1 MGEQLLKCKGYDLH
15 LLLGEV
21 SYLFF
26 LYLFM
31 FFWLYYCVFI
41 HTVGL
46 CHFIA
51 VYFTFIIADYH
62 KKKQLYTA
70 EQISLRQQ
78 CVHSSVAPYTNNC
91 MDVTV

>member
-31 FFWLYYCVFI
+31 FFLVVLLCFYTYCRLMPFYCSLLYFY
-41 HTVGL
+41 
-46 CHFIA
+46 
-51 VYFTFIIADYH
+51 Y
-62 KKKQLYTA
+62 
-70 EQISLRQQ
+70 R
-78 CVHSSVAPYTNNC
+78 
-91 MDVTV
+91 